1 MKTMSEIKLNTS
13 NVRFLSE
20 THQYFLGDKE
30 LFGITNTLIKRA
42 YPDTYKDIPQHILE
56 QAARNGSLMHETI
69 ELYDELGI
77 ESDLKELANYK
88 KVLKENNLQVL
99 ASEYIVSDNEHYA
112 TAIDKV
118 MQDADGNIILI
129 DLKRTSVLHTENV
142 SLQLSICKRFFEI
155 LNPHIKVH
163 AIYVLRLRD
172 NISELV
178 KLAPVSDE
186 FIDELIAS
194 DILGT
199 PFFSPQVSRQDSLPK
214 ELSKVENEISH
225 IESLLKKYNK
235 KQEELKS
242 GLLSVMEEHGV
253 KSWTGNKIKITR
265 SLPSNKTTFD
275 SKRFA
280 DEHPELYKQYCR
292 ESTVSGGLRITILK
306 DKNEN

>member
-13 NVRFLSE
+13 KVRFVSE
-20 THQYFLGDKE
+20 THQYYLGDKE

-42 YPDTYKDIPQHILE
+42 YPDTYKDIPHHILE

-77 ESDLKELANYK
+77 ESDLKELSNYK
-88 KVLKENNLQVL
+88 KVLKENNLKVL

-142 SLQLSICKRFFEI
+142 SLQLSICKRFFEL
-155 LNPHIKVH
+155 LNPHLKVH

-172 NISELV
+172 NLTDFV
-178 KLAPVSDE
+178 KLEQVSDE
-186 FIDELIAS
+186 FIDELIEA
-194 DILGT
+194 DILDKQ
-199 PFFSPQVSRQDSLPK
+199 FNAPQTSKENLPAEFHDM
-214 ELSKVENEISH
+214 ELEIAR
-225 IESLLKKYNK
+225 IESLLKEYKK

-242 GLLSVMEEHGV
+242 GLLAVMEEHNV
-253 KSWTGNKIKITR
+253 KSWTGKKVKITR
-265 SLPSNKTTFD
+265 SLPTTKSSFD

-280 DEHPELYKQYCR
+280 EEHPELYKQYCR
-292 ESTVSGGLRITILK
+292 ESSVSGGLRITILK
-306 DKNEN
+306 NED